1 MHLDP
6 AICER
11 ARLSRDPR
19 FDGRFFIGVLTTGIY
34 CRPVCP
40 VKAPKAK
47 NVRFYPTAAA
57 AAEGGFRPCLR
68 CRPEV
73 SAGTPSLIGTS
84 ATIHRALRLIGEGEA
99 EEGGVARLAHLL
111 EMTPRHL
118 NRLFHQELGASPLAV
133 IRTRRL
139 HFAKRLIDETTLP
152 MATVAFSAGFGSLRR
167 FNATFQEL
175 YGRTPSEL
183 RRFGGR
189 RDENPQPGQLVF
201 RLGYRPAFDWETLL
215 GFLQPRA
222 TPGVEEVIGDVYRRG
237 FRLGKSEGSLEVR
250 NLPES
255 NAVELR
261 VKTEDSLH
269 LLEIVERVKRIFDL
283 GAETGIITSHL
294 RQDASLRRRV
304 DRRPGLRVPGAWDGF
319 ELAVRAIL
327 GQQVTV
333 KGATTLAGRLAET
346 FGKPLDQ
353 STGGLKTL
361 FPTPQQLA
369 EEDLTVIGIP
379 RARAAAIRNLASAV
393 AKGSVG
399 FDSTRNPAVAVEELT
414 ALAGIGDWT
423 AQYIAMRA
431 FGEPDAFPASDL
443 GLLQAAANG
452 GGRLSAAELRHK
464 AESWRPW
471 RAYAAMHLWQHDRE
485 PRPRSGRTT
494 CAVRGTNSK

>member
-40 VKAPKAK
+40 VKTPKAK

-68 CRPEV
+68 CRPEI
-73 SAGTPSLIGTS
+73 SAGTPSLAGTS
-84 ATIHRALRLIGEGEA
+84 ATIHRALRLIGDGEA
-99 EEGGVARLAHLL
+99 EEGGVARLADLL
-111 EMTPRHL
+111 GMTPRHL

-133 IRTRRL
+133 IRTRRV
-139 HFAKRLIDETTLP
+139 HFAKRLLDETDLP

-183 RRFGGR
+183 RRSRGR
-189 RDENPQPGQLVF
+189 RDRLPQQDHLIF
-201 RLGYRPAFDWETLL
+201 RLGYRPAFDWEALL
-215 GFLQPRA
+215 AFLRPRA
-222 TPGVEEVIGDVYRRG
+222 TPAVEEVGADVYRRG
-237 FRLGKSEGSLEVR
+237 FRLGKSQGTLEVR

-261 VKTEDSLH
+261 VETEESLH

-283 GAETGIITSHL
+283 GAETGMISTHL
-294 RQDASLRRRV
+294 RQDDTLRRRV

-346 FGKPLDQ
+346 FGEPLDDHG
-353 STGGLKTL
+353 SGLTTF
-361 FPTPQQLA
+361 FPTSEALA
-369 EEDLTVIGIP
+369 EVDLTVIGIP
-379 RARAAAIRNLASAV
+379 RARARAIGTLAQAV
-393 AKGSVG
+393 AEGRVG
-399 FDSTRNPAVAVEELT
+399 FDSTRSPVVAIEQLI
-414 ALAGIGDWT
+414 ALPGIGDWT

-431 FGEPDAFPASDL
+431 FGEPDAFPAGDL
-443 GLLQAAANG
+443 GLQQAAANG
-452 GGRLSAAELRHK
+452 NGRLSTEELRRK

-471 RAYAAMHLWQHDRE
+471 RAYAAMHLWVATQ
-485 PRPRSGRTT
+485 GAT
-494 CAVRGTNSK
+494 K